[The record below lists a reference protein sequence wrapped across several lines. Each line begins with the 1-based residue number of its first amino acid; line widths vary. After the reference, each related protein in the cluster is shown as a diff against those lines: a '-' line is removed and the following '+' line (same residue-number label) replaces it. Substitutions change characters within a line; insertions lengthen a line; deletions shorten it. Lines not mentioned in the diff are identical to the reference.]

1 MTWIRPVEP
10 REPAM
15 SKRDRRRVYVVI
27 AVVIAAIFAAG
38 VVAALVVGDEP
49 ICEDGKVPTA
59 QAPVSLGRTQY
70 LCQNG
75 QIVTK

>member
-1 MTWIRPVEP
+1 
-10 REPAM
+10 M
-15 SKRDRRRVYVVI
+15 SKRDRKRVYIVLGVI
-27 AVVIAAIFAAG
+27 IAAIFTAG
-38 VVAALVVGDEP
+38 VVAAVVIGDEP
-49 ICEDGKVPTA
+49 ICADGKVPTA

>member
-1 MTWIRPVEP
+1 
-10 REPAM
+10 M
-15 SKRDRRRVYVVI
+15 SKRARRRVYVLLAVI
-27 AVVIAAIFAAG
+27 IAAIFTAG
-38 VVAALVVGDEP
+38 VVAAIVVGDEP
-49 ICEDGKVPTA
+49 ICDDGKVPTA